1 MLKLF
6 PILVLVL
13 AFTMPAHSAV
23 ITWYGEL
30 TGSQEIPPANTPA
43 AGWGNVQYDTVENNL
58 SVYVEW
64 AGLTGPGV
72 QAHIHCCVAS
82 PPGNVG
88 IALDLW
94 LPADPARPATGSYAN
109 SWDLDVVNPFRA
121 SFLSGMTV
129 DEKRDALFA
138 AMDANE
144 GRAYFNIHTG
154 QFPGGEIRGNL
165 APVPEPAT
173 SLIVVTGLGAVLLLR
188 RRFSR
193 S

>member
-13 AFTMPAHSAV
+13 AFTVPAHPAI

-30 TGSQEIPPANTPA
+30 TGDQEIPPSGAMGT
-43 AGWGNVQYDTVENNL
+43 GWGNVEYDTVQNTL
-58 SVYVEW
+58 SVYLEW
-64 AGLTGPGV
+64 ADLTGPGV

-94 LPADPARPATGSYAN
+94 LPADPARPETGSYAN
-109 SWDLDVVNPFRA
+109 TWDLDLVNPFRA
-121 SFLSGMTV
+121 SFLSGSTA

-144 GRAYFNIHTG
+144 GRAYFNIHTAL
-154 QFPGGEIRGNL
+154 FPGGEIRGDL

-173 SLIVVTGLGAVLLLR
+173 SLIVVAGLGAVLLLR

-193 S
+193 A